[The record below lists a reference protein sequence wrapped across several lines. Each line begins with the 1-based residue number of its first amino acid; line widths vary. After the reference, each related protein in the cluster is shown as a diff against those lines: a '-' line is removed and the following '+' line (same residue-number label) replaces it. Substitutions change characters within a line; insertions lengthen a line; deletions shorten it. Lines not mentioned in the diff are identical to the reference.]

1 MRVRA
6 KLLVLFVLMAALDAG
21 GKFVERD
28 QPTLDR
34 VQRVALRLGVRARV
48 GSRRSANNFEIFR
61 GSSRHLIGD
70 TDLYANYPGE
80 HRDRFKYSPAFAF
93 LFIPLAYAPWGLALL
108 LWQLANA
115 LALFYALTRLL
126 KDRRADLA
134 IAIVVL
140 EVWRSMQNIQS
151 NALVAAS
158 IILAFV
164 AFEERKNL
172 RGALWIGLG
181 ASVKVFPVAAGMF
194 ALPARGRW
202 RAVTIVGGVLC
213 TVLVLPVLVTPPAM
227 LLAQYR
233 SWLSIEQGDAVA
245 HMDSVMG
252 LLQRLPYLDDI
263 PNIAVQLLGLG
274 VLLLPLAR
282 YAERWKVRQF
292 RLQMLAST
300 LLYVS
305 LFNHQAERASYVIA
319 FTGIAIWY
327 VTSPRRLLEQV
338 LFGAAFLA
346 IPAASVFIPGRWIR
360 SPDVTLV
367 RLVVPCLIVWIEI
380 QVEMLRGQY
389 RLAVSHESTPAL
401 VEPLAA

>member
-48 GSRRSANNFEIFR
+48 GARRSANNFEIFR
-61 GSSRHLIGD
+61 GSSHHLIGD

-158 IILAFV
+158 IIARRLVDRVGRVGQSLSRRRRHVRAS
-164 AFEERKNL
+164 
-172 RGALWIGLG
+172 GAG
-181 ASVKVFPVAAGMF
+181 
-194 ALPARGRW
+194 
-202 RAVTIVGGVLC
+202 
-213 TVLVLPVLVTPPAM
+213 
-227 LLAQYR
+227 
-233 SWLSIEQGDAVA
+233 
-245 HMDSVMG
+245 
-252 LLQRLPYLDDI
+252 
-263 PNIAVQLLGLG
+263 
-274 VLLLPLAR
+274 PLAR
-282 YAERWKVRQF
+282 RHDRGRRA
-292 RLQMLAST
+292 LHGPGAASAGHAAGDAAGA
-300 LLYVS
+300 VS
-305 LFNHQAERASYVIA
+305 LVAVHRA
-319 FTGIAIWY
+319 G
-327 VTSPRRLLEQV
+327 
-338 LFGAAFLA
+338 
-346 IPAASVFIPGRWIR
+346 
-360 SPDVTLV
+360 
-367 RLVVPCLIVWIEI
+367 
-380 QVEMLRGQY
+380 
-389 RLAVSHESTPAL
+389 
-401 VEPLAA
+401 